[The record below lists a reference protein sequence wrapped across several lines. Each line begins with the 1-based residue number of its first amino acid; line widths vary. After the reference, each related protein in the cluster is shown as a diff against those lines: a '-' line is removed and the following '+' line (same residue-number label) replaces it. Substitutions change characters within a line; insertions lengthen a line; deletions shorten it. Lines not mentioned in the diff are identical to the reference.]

1 MKKELV
7 VISGYSGAGKSSVAR
22 ILEDLGFFVIDNL
35 PPQFLGNLLDLAQK
49 NKKKLNK
56 IALIID
62 VREALFLN
70 IFPKKWQDINEQTY
84 NKKLIFLTASK
95 SSIIARYQETKRI
108 HPLDTGCGIDEALAK
123 EQELLK
129 TIHSLASHTIKTDS
143 LNTHELKNLIKS
155 QFLPEYLGPKV
166 SIISFGFK
174 YGIPLNLDLCFDVRF
189 LDNPYYHQTLKAKT
203 GLEKEVYDFVI
214 NQEPAKIFFE
224 KMLSMLLFL
233 YPHYEE
239 EGKSNLTIAIGCTG
253 GKHRSVAIALALSEE
268 LGKKIKNIRVE
279 HRDITRQS

>member
-49 NKKKLNK
+49 NGQKLNK

-70 IFPKKWQDINEQTY
+70 IFPKKWQEIKEQTY
-84 NKKLIFLTASK
+84 NKKLIFLTASRP
-95 SSIIARYQETKRI
+95 SIIARYQETKRH
-108 HPLDTGCGIDEALAK
+108 HPLDDGCGIDEALDK

-129 TIHSLASHTIKTDS
+129 TIKSLATHSIETDS
-143 LNTHELKNLIKS
+143 LNTHELKSLIKS
-155 QFLPEYLGPKV
+155 KFLPEDLGLNIN
-166 SIISFGFK
+166 IISFGFK
-174 YGIPLNLDLCFDVRF
+174 YGVPLNLDLCFDVRF
-189 LDNPYYHQTLKAKT
+189 LDNPYYNQALKTKT

-224 KMLSMLLFL
+224 KMLTMLLFL
-233 YPHYEE
+233 YPHYEQ

-253 GKHRSVAIALALSEE
+253 GKHRSVAIALALLEE
-268 LGKKIKNIRVE
+268 LSKKIKNIRVE